1 MKKAGKIIA
10 GVLSGLVA
18 VLAVGIMIFTVV
30 SVNTLDRSDR
40 SVFGYSAYIVMS
52 DSMSKTD
59 FDAGDV
65 ILTKKVDP
73 STLKEGDIIA
83 YRSRDNS
90 NYGETV
96 THKIRRVTTDAAG
109 EPGFITY
116 GTTTDTDDRVMV
128 TYSDV
133 LGKYEMHVPN
143 VGKFF
148 YFLRTV
154 PGYMICIL
162 LPFLL
167 VLVSLGVNTVKLYKK
182 YKSEKADAFREE
194 RLALEAE
201 RRQMEERVKEL
212 RELQEKLGLEEAQEE
227 KLQEKPEFAEA
238 QAEADVQT
246 KEQAGQSRT
255 FLAGIISLVLC
266 SALFFGTTYAWLN
279 ETITAGVTIEA
290 ETLGVDLL
298 DAEGNAWSGD
308 AVFYEVVPEDGSL
321 SSEAATVWV
330 PEKTYQTAA
339 MQIQN
344 SGSLP
349 AGYTVSV
356 EGIADELKDAFTFS
370 VLVNDQTYPVP
381 YTGSLD
387 VAGTEGVQAVVA
399 FAVQARLSDQAVDM
413 EDVDGATLSD
423 VVIKITAEQVD

>member
-10 GVLSGLVA
+10 SVLSGLVV

-40 SVFGYSAYIVMS
+40 SIFGYNAYIVMS

-65 ILTKKVDP
+65 ILTEKVDP

-96 THKIRRVTTDAAG
+96 THKIRQVTTDATG
-109 EPGFITY
+109 EPAFITY
-116 GTTTDTDDRVMV
+116 GTTTDTDDSVLV

-133 LGKYEMHVPN
+133 LGKYEMRVPN

-148 YFLRTV
+148 YFLRSV

-167 VLVSLGVNTVKLYKK
+167 ILLSLGANTMKLYKK
-182 YKSEKADAFREE
+182 YKSEKVDAFREE

-212 RELQEKLGLEEAQEE
+212 QELQEKLGLEKAQEE
-227 KLQEKPEFAEA
+227 ILQEKPELVEA
-238 QAEADVQT
+238 QAEADVQSE
-246 KEQAGQSRT
+246 EQTGQSRS
-255 FLAGIISLVLC
+255 FLAGIISVVLC
-266 SALFFGTTYAWLN
+266 SALFFGTTYAWLS

-290 ETLGVDLL
+290 ETFGVDLL

-308 AVFYEVVPEDGSL
+308 AVFYEVLENSVLND
-321 SSEAATVWV
+321 EAAAVWV
-330 PEKTYQTAA
+330 PDKTYQTDTI
-339 MQIQN
+339 QIKN

-349 AGYTVSV
+349 ARYTVSV
-356 EGIADELKDAFTFS
+356 EGIADELKEAVTFS
-370 VLVNDQTYPVP
+370 VLVDGQTVQDV
-381 YTGSLD
+381 TGTVD
-387 VAGTEGVQAVVA
+387 VQAAVA
-399 FAVQARLSDQAVDM
+399 FAVQAELSDQAVDM
-413 EDVDGATLSD
+413 KDVDGATLSD
-423 VVIKITAEQVD
+423 VVIKITAEQLD